1 MVSFKN
7 GLEYKYDFTSAK
19 FKTAFAF
26 LKRDDLASLPLGW
39 IELENGVRA
48 SVQAYSTIN
57 PDEGSYETHEKYFD
71 IQYVVSGKEYCGVT
85 TRDAL
90 TVKKPYDVAG
100 DITFYN
106 EPCKNESLVYLEDG
120 DYIILMP
127 EDAHKPRLIAG
138 EKMEIKKIVIKV
150 PV

>member
-7 GLEYKYDFTSAK
+7 GLEYKYVFTAAK
-19 FKTAFAF
+19 FRTAFDF
-26 LKRDDLASLPLGW
+26 LKRKDLGELPLGW
-39 IELENGVRA
+39 IELEGGVRA
-48 SVQAYSTIN
+48 SVQAYSTIE
-57 PDEGSYETHEKYFD
+57 PSEGSYETHEKYFD

-85 TRDAL
+85 TRDAI
-90 TVKKPYDVAG
+90 TVKTPYDASG
-100 DITFYN
+100 DITFYTD
-106 EPCKNESLVYLEDG
+106 PVKNESLVYLEDG
-120 DYIILMP
+120 DYIILAP

>member
-7 GLEYKYDFTSAK
+7 GLEYKYDFNEPK

-26 LKRDDLASLPLGW
+26 LKRKDLASLPLGW
-39 IELENGVRA
+39 IELDNGVRV
-48 SVQAYSTIN
+48 SVQGYSSIE
-57 PDEGSYETHEKYFD
+57 PSEGSYETHERYFD
-71 IQYVVSGKEYCGVT
+71 IQYVISGKEYCGVT
-85 TRDAL
+85 KRDGL
-90 TVKKPYDVAG
+90 VVKTPYDKEG
-100 DITFYN
+100 DITFYE
-106 EPCKNESLVYLEDG
+106 EPKREESLVYLEAD
-120 DYIILMP
+120 DYIILTP